1 MTRRSVFLVHCFFIA
16 LANNALSETLF
27 VQIFLDQAPLSGITV
42 MVDGDEVGRSQN
54 DGVLSVDL
62 EPGEYEIELVDDD
75 VAFPFD
81 VAIEESAETEA
92 SVTFYSEEGIAPA
105 VSVGLFSESSLDVG
119 FVVGQVTDSDGT
131 PLEGASVDVGGVSVV
146 LTGSD
151 GLYSIEVPRG
161 VYSINVQHPEFK
173 SAQIDSVRIFAN
185 VGVNASFSL
194 KTEDELSL
202 ASAEGVLEEVV
213 VVGVFRPDDSAEGL
227 ERYASTI
234 VSAIDADQISRFGDS
249 DVAAV
254 LGRIVGL
261 SVTEGKYANVR
272 GLDGRYVSA
281 NFNGILMP
289 STDPMRRDIQLD
301 LFPSNIVKSI
311 EVQKSFSVD
320 QLASTTGG
328 SIRVAT
334 KGLPDERAGTVSVS
348 AGYNTD
354 VTGNDVL
361 GYRDSNTEWLGYDN
375 GLRAL
380 HAGVLEAT
388 DYATSLT
395 ICKPRVADI
404 CTHPGV
410 AAAYAMAFKPDYDT
424 QDISADPDVGVDF
437 DFGDRIELK
446 DGELGYYLAGGYSRG
461 TDDRGSAQL
470 RDPTDLS
477 GGYSRSKDMV
487 TVTGYGV
494 IGYEYGA
501 GNEVLSK
508 TTLLRSTEDVTRRS
522 IAIDSEDVD
531 VDTTILEYVQRQLFS
546 QVFTGVNEFQG
557 FGVDSAVNWRVGYAE
572 TDRLEPDRRT
582 FMLRNGSLSTTSVER
597 RWSDLNE
604 TSSDIG
610 VDYAGTLDW
619 GGANTSTVLLGAMW
633 SDKER
638 TVDLYRFGI
647 RQGDARN
654 ISLIPI
660 DGVDQLL
667 AVESFAADYFRLRP
681 STTPTDSYVSTE
693 ELFAYYAA
701 LRSDFGSDWSVEVG
715 GRFESFTQSLL
726 YPNDAVAGD
735 FGAGLESDGWYPALN
750 VSWRASES
758 IQIRLGYSDTVSYP
772 GLVERS
778 RSASFD
784 PITDDPIFGN
794 PNLVTS
800 DISNIDL
807 RMEYYFGQSNR
818 LSIAAFNKKIDNP
831 VELAIPDASGSAASG
846 VTFRNQT
853 DAQLDGIELDFNTTI
868 YDRDGHSL
876 FINGNYSFI
885 DSSVTLGAD
894 SLRLEGAVANGR
906 QLQGQS
912 EYLANLQVGY
922 DHQPSGQKVTLL
934 VNYFDDRIFRVARGA
949 ASGAIVEVGR
959 TLIDLNYEKLFA
971 DHWTFNLKIKNLG
984 NEKTSFIQNTN
995 EIEFYE
1001 SGTSIGATLSYK
1013 L

>member
-1 MTRRSVFLVHCFFIA
+1 
-16 LANNALSETLF
+16 
-27 VQIFLDQAPLSGITV
+27 
-42 MVDGDEVGRSQN
+42 
-54 DGVLSVDL
+54 
-62 EPGEYEIELVDDD
+62 
-75 VAFPFD
+75 
-81 VAIEESAETEA
+81 
-92 SVTFYSEEGIAPA
+92 
-105 VSVGLFSESSLDVG
+105 
-119 FVVGQVTDSDGT
+119 
-131 PLEGASVDVGGVSVV
+131 
-146 LTGSD
+146 
-151 GLYSIEVPRG
+151 
-161 VYSINVQHPEFK
+161 
-173 SAQIDSVRIFAN
+173 
-185 VGVNASFSL
+185 
-194 KTEDELSL
+194 
-202 ASAEGVLEEVV
+202 
-213 VVGVFRPDDSAEGL
+213 
-227 ERYASTI
+227 
-234 VSAIDADQISRFGDS
+234 
-249 DVAAV
+249 
-254 LGRIVGL
+254 
-261 SVTEGKYANVR
+261 
-272 GLDGRYVSA
+272 
-281 NFNGILMP
+281 
-289 STDPMRRDIQLD
+289 
-301 LFPSNIVKSI
+301 
-311 EVQKSFSVD
+311 
-320 QLASTTGG
+320 
-328 SIRVAT
+328 
-334 KGLPDERAGTVSVS
+334 
-348 AGYNTD
+348 
-354 VTGNDVL
+354 
-361 GYRDSNTEWLGYDN
+361 
-375 GLRAL
+375 
-380 HAGVLEAT
+380 
-388 DYATSLT
+388 
-395 ICKPRVADI
+395 
-404 CTHPGV
+404 
-410 AAAYAMAFKPDYDT
+410 
-424 QDISADPDVGVDF
+424 
-437 DFGDRIELK
+437 
-446 DGELGYYLAGGYSRG
+446 
-461 TDDRGSAQL
+461 
-470 RDPTDLS
+470 
-477 GGYSRSKDMV
+477 
-487 TVTGYGV
+487 
-494 IGYEYGA
+494 
-501 GNEVLSK
+501 
-508 TTLLRSTEDVTRRS
+508 
-522 IAIDSEDVD
+522 
-531 VDTTILEYVQRQLFS
+531 
-546 QVFTGVNEFQG
+546 
-557 FGVDSAVNWRVGYAE
+557 
-572 TDRLEPDRRT
+572 
-582 FMLRNGSLSTTSVER
+582 MLRNGSLSTTSVER

-715 GRFESFTQSLL
+715 GRFESFTQSLF

-853 DAQLDGIELDFNTTI
+853 DAQLDGIELDFNTKI